1 MDNLA
6 HTFVGLV
13 AAKAGLERASPCAT
27 TVCVIAANAPD
38 ADILATVKGRWF
50 YLENHRGIT
59 HSIVGVI
66 ALAVLIPLVFY
77 AVEKLIAHWR
87 NVPARIRLRG
97 LMLASLI
104 ASATHP
110 LLDWTNNY
118 GVRPFLPW
126 SGKWY
131 YGDLVFIVD
140 PWLWLVLGGA
150 AFLATATTR
159 WRAALWSTLAVLLT
173 FVIVF
178 VRADVPTLARAL
190 WLAGIVFFFVA
201 YRLRFSA
208 RFGRLV
214 PALALA
220 FVPAYWCALAFAHTL
235 AMKDAQAITSDLAA
249 QNKETTRRIVAMPS
263 LGNPARWR
271 IVGET
276 DRADYVLQLSL
287 MDDVQRRDNANS
299 SSETAGV
306 KRFEKLQGTDAQR
319 IEQLTREDERAHIF
333 LNFARFPIERIVEPR
348 DETTP
353 QNSSSQN
360 SQASSASVARAQLF
374 DLRFSEPG
382 DGARGTFAVEIPLA
396 PRR

>member
-6 HTFVGLV
+6 HTFIGLAV
-13 AAKAGLERASPCAT
+13 AKAGLERASPYAT
-27 TVCVIAANAPD
+27 TVCVVAANAPD
-38 ADILATVKGRWF
+38 ADILAAVKGRWF

-59 HSIVGVI
+59 HSIVGVV
-66 ALAVLIPLVFY
+66 ALAILIPLAFY
-77 AVEKLIAHWR
+77 VVEKLIAHWR
-87 NVPARIRLRG
+87 DTQPRIRLRG
-97 LMLASLI
+97 LMLASLA

-140 PWLWLVLGGA
+140 PWLWLVVGGA
-150 AFLATATTR
+150 AFLATATHW
-159 WRAALWSTLAVLLT
+159 WRTSLWSALALVLTL
-173 FVIVF
+173 VIVF
-178 VRADVPTLARAL
+178 VRADVPTPARAI
-190 WLAGIVFFFVA
+190 WLAGIILFFIA
-201 YRLRFSA
+201 HRLRFAA

-220 FVPAYWCALAFAHTL
+220 FVPAYWCALAFAHSL
-235 AMKDAQAITSDLAA
+235 AIKDAQTITSSLAA
-249 QNKETTRRIVAMPS
+249 RNNETARHVAAMPS
-263 LGNPARWR
+263 LANPARWR

-287 MDDVQRRDNANS
+287 MDKARESSDANS
-299 SSETAGV
+299 SDEAKDA
-306 KRFEKLQGTDAQR
+306 KRFEKLQGADAQR
-319 IEQLTREDERAHIF
+319 IEQLAREDERARIF
-333 LNFARFPIERIVEPR
+333 LNFARFPIARIVERR

-353 QNSSSQN
+353 QNSA
-360 SQASSASVARAQLF
+360 ASLAPLPLAQLF
-374 DLRFSEPG
+374 DLRFTEPG
-382 DGARGTFAVEIPLA
+382 DDARRGTFAVELPLA